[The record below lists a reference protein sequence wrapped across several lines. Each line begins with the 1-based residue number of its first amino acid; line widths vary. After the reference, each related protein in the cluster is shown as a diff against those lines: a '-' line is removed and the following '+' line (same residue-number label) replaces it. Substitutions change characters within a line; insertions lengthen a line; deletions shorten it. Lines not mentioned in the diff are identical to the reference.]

1 MLLLLID
8 LGLQDANDLVD
19 SKLFLS
25 SSENYYLALQVGNES
40 ERKVLQSINQI
51 MHDRLESE
59 KKENIYQS
67 VLNDIKNQIYVAKV
81 YLVIR
86 NSVTVIVE

>member
-1 MLLLLID
+1 
-8 LGLQDANDLVD
+8 
-19 SKLFLS
+19 
-25 SSENYYLALQVGNES
+25 
-40 ERKVLQSINQI
+40 
-51 MHDRLESE
+51 MHDRLEFE

-67 VLNDIKNQIYVAKV
+67 VLNDIKNQIYVTKV

>member
-1 MLLLLID
+1 
-8 LGLQDANDLVD
+8 
-19 SKLFLS
+19 
-25 SSENYYLALQVGNES
+25 
-40 ERKVLQSINQI
+40 

-86 NSVTVIVE
+86 NSVTVIVK

>member
-1 MLLLLID
+1 
-8 LGLQDANDLVD
+8 
-19 SKLFLS
+19 
-25 SSENYYLALQVGNES
+25 
-40 ERKVLQSINQI
+40 LQSINQI

-67 VLNDIKNQIYVAKV
+67 VLNDIKNQIYVTKV